1 MGFFHDY
8 LHMNFWERVCEI
20 MEKQDINKKTL
31 ATEAGFDPSNITKGV
46 KNNNC
51 PSAETAVKI
60 AKKLGVSVEY
70 LITGNREEAK
80 TSRDMFLYKKY
91 QSIIELLESMPAQK
105 QKTAI
110 QIIEQCKELCS

>member
-60 AKKLGVSVEY
+60 ARKLGVSVEY
-70 LITGNREEAK
+70 LITGNSEEAK

-91 QSIIELLESMPAQK
+91 QAVIELFESLPTQK

-110 QIIEQCKELCS
+110 KIIEQCKELCS